1 MTTASFRFSPYIL
14 ARLGEEL
21 NQSAEQSIGELVK
34 NSYDAD
40 AKVCR
45 IMLKDVAKPGG
56 TIIISDDGDGMNPV
70 SIKDSWL
77 VLGSSG
83 KVTGNVTALG
93 RHIAGNKGL
102 GRLAA
107 LRMGNFV
114 KLRTVRRKVLSRV
127 HELTID
133 WSLFDKAK
141 VVEEVSF
148 NIVTKRAQEKR
159 SGTRTELIGLR
170 SAITSDELRKLARS
184 LLLLTDPF
192 ADKHAGFQIELVAP
206 EFKEI
211 EALVAKKYFD
221 DASYHL
227 SAEIAADGTAR
238 VRVLDWQ
245 GLELAQGIL
254 EVGKSKKTK
263 KPRVYKAPQAV
274 FDLWHFIPDSEEFSA
289 RSGGKLEIK
298 KWLGAFGGVHV
309 YQDGIRVAPYG
320 NQGNDWLDMNLA
332 RARSPE
338 ERPSTNRAIGRVQI
352 KGTGP
357 RALQQKTDRM
367 GFIEDEHFVEL
378 RAFAMDALDWLARWR
393 LDLAEKRRAKTRT
406 QAATAASAQRK
417 KLADAILEVPGK
429 ARGKLEDAFAA
440 YAKSR
445 DKEADAL
452 RKEVQLYRTLST
464 AGITA
469 ATFSH
474 ETQGNSIKRIEL
486 GVSAL
491 KTRIPKLTS
500 GPTRDK
506 LLGPLLEIE
515 KATTTMAVL
524 GTATLSLVKATK
536 RRVGRVQVHDVIKAV
551 TRLLSPFISDR
562 TTELSLHLCKGNPYL
577 RTSEAALESV
587 FANLINNAL
596 SAFVRAGT
604 EDRRVAISTALR
616 GDYLDVVISDSGPG
630 IVGLDEK
637 EIWLPGVTGH
647 PEGTGLGLTIVRD
660 TLADM
665 GGDIEL
671 VSPGAL
677 GGAEFVVHLPILGS

>member
-21 NQSAEQSIGELVK
+21 NQSAEQSIAELVK

-40 AKVCR
+40 ARVCR
-45 IMLKDVAKPGG
+45 ILLKDVAQPGG
-56 TIIISDDGDGMNPV
+56 TIIISDDGDGMNPAA
-70 SIKDSWL
+70 IKNSWL

-102 GRLAA
+102 GRLSA
-107 LRMGNFV
+107 LRMGHSV
-114 KLRTVRRKVLSRV
+114 KLRTVRRKALGRV
-127 HELTID
+127 HEVTIH
-133 WSLFDKAK
+133 WGLFDKAK
-141 VVEEVSF
+141 VVEDVSF
-148 NIVTKRAQEKR
+148 DIVSKRSQEKK

-170 SAITSDELRKLARS
+170 SGITSDELRKLARS

-192 ADKHAGFQIELVAP
+192 ADKHAGFQIVLVAP

-221 DASYHL
+221 DANYHL
-227 SAEIAADGTAR
+227 CAELDEDGTAR
-238 VRVLDWQ
+238 ARVLDWQ
-245 GLELAQGIL
+245 GLELARGVL
-254 EVGKSKKTK
+254 EVRKTK
-263 KPRVYKAPQAV
+263 KPRVYNAPPAL
-274 FDLWHFIPDSEEFSA
+274 FDLWHFIPDSELEEFSA
-289 RSGGKLEIK
+289 RSGGKAEIK
-298 KWLGAFGGVHV
+298 KWLAVFGGVHV
-309 YQDGIRVAPYG
+309 YQDEIRVAPYG

-332 RARSPE
+332 RVRSPE
-338 ERPSTNRAIGRVQI
+338 ERPGTNRAIGRVQI

-367 GFIEDEHFVEL
+367 GFIEEEHFGEL
-378 RAFAMDALDWLARWR
+378 RAFAKDALDWLARWR
-393 LDLAEKRRAKTRT
+393 LDLAEKRRTKTRT
-406 QAATAASAQRK
+406 QVVTVASAQKK

-429 ARGKLEDAFAA
+429 ARGKLEEAFAA

-474 ETQGNSIKRIEL
+474 ESQGNSIKRIEL

-491 KTRIPKLTS
+491 KTRIPKLTN
-500 GPTRDK
+500 GQTRDK
-506 LLGPLLEIE
+506 LLAPLLEVE
-515 KATTTMAVL
+515 KATATIAVL

-536 RRVGRVQVHDVIKAV
+536 RRVGRVQVHDVIKTV
-551 TRLLSPFISDR
+551 TELLSPFISNR
-562 TTELSLHLCKGNPYL
+562 TTELSLDLCKGNPYL

-616 GDYLDVVISDSGPG
+616 GDHLDVSISDSGPG

-660 TLADM
+660 TVADI
-665 GGDIEL
+665 GGDVEL
-671 VSPGAL
+671 VSPGVL
-677 GGAEFVVHLPILGS
+677 GGAEFLVHLPILGS